1 MLLLTILK
9 VALRSLYGNKL
20 RSFLAMLGIIIG
32 VGAVISMLAVGAGAQ
47 RQVLDR
53 VTAMGTNLLIVRPGN
68 KGMGGVVSGVQQ
80 NLTLEDA
87 AAIVA
92 EVEQVRQIAP
102 VVGGSAQVKYLSKNA
117 RVSIIGSA
125 PPYVAMRNFEVE
137 RGRPFTEGEADRLAH
152 VAVLGPTTVTNL
164 FGDSEPLGETIKL
177 NGINFLVIG
186 VLKAKGDQ
194 GFYNPDDQIIMPY
207 STAMK
212 QVFGVDKLREIDIE
226 GQDQAD
232 ITKMQDDVTSLLR
245 KRHRIQGASANDFFV
260 QNQAELI
267 ETASSF
273 ARMFNILLG
282 SVAGISLLVGGIG
295 IMNVMLVSVTERT
308 REIGVRKAI
317 GARNRDILGQFL
329 IEALL
334 MSGVGGMIGVLM
346 GVGFAE
352 ILSPV
357 FAFTTIVETSSIL
370 LALSFSA
377 GVGIFFG
384 FYPAYRAAS
393 LNPIEALRYE

>member
-1 MLLLTILK
+1 MLFFTVLK
-9 VALRSLYGNKL
+9 VALRSLYANKL

-32 VGAVISMLAVGAGAQ
+32 VGAVISMLAFGAGAQ
-47 RQVLDR
+47 RQVMDR

-68 KGMGGVVSGVQQ
+68 RGTGGVISGTQQ

-87 AAIVA
+87 QAV
-92 EVEQVRQIAP
+92 VTDVTNVLQIAP
-102 VVGGSAQVKYLSKNA
+102 VVGGSAQVKYLGKNA

-125 PPYVAMRNFEVE
+125 PPYIPMRNFEVE
-137 RGRPFTEGEADRLAH
+137 KGRCFTESEADKLAH

-164 FGDSEPLGETIKL
+164 FDDNDPIGETVKL

-226 GQDQAD
+226 GVDQAD
-232 ITKMQDDVTSLLR
+232 INVLQDDIATLLR
-245 KRHRIQGASANDFFV
+245 KRHRIQTGFANDFFV

-273 ARMFNILLG
+273 SRMFAILLG
-282 SVAGISLLVGGIG
+282 GIASISLLVGGIG
-295 IMNVMLVSVTERT
+295 IMNVMLVTVTERT

-317 GARNRDILGQFL
+317 GARNRDILSQFL
-329 IEALL
+329 IEAML
-334 MSGVGGMIGVLM
+334 MSGVGGVIGVVI
-346 GVGFAE
+346 GIGIAE
-352 ILSPV
+352 AVARYST
-357 FAFTTIVETSSIL
+357 FSTIVETSSIL

-384 FYPAYRAAS
+384 YYPAYRAAA
-393 LNPIEALRYE
+393 LDPIDALRYE